1 MKFKDWLEY
10 KVSRGFET
18 DIEAPVGSSDNPS
31 NKILTVAN
39 GVTLSRMVLT
49 IVFLVMFSLRINRV
63 ASIVIYIVAACTDWM
78 DGQIARRTQTVSW
91 FGKLLDPVCDR
102 LLLFTGVLG
111 LVITGELPA
120 WVAVLIIGRDIY
132 LAIGSRIV
140 ARFHERPIDVVYVG
154 KIATALLM
162 TGFSF
167 LLLGAPVIEG
177 LNLVSASWLPGLNDV
192 GGSIGLLFIYGGCI
206 FSLLTAYVYTAE
218 GVAIVRES
226 KRRKK
231 CGL

>member
-1 MKFKDWLEY
+1 
-10 KVSRGFET
+10 
-18 DIEAPVGSSDNPS
+18 
-31 NKILTVAN
+31 
-39 GVTLSRMVLT
+39 MVLT

-63 ASIVIYIVAACTDWM
+63 ASIIIYIVAACTDWM
-78 DGQIARRTQTVSW
+78 DGQIARRTQTVSR

-120 WVAVLIIGRDIY
+120 WVAILIIGRDIY

-167 LLLGAPVIEG
+167 LLLGVPVIDG
-177 LNLVSASWLPGLNDV
+177 LNLVSVSWLPGLNDV
-192 GGSIGLLFIYGGCI
+192 GGSIGLLFVYGGCI

-218 GVAIVRES
+218 GVAIIRES

>member
-1 MKFKDWLEY
+1 MGN
-10 KVSRGFET
+10 S
-18 DIEAPVGSSDNPS
+18 
-31 NKILTVAN
+31 LTQFA
-39 GVTLSRMVLT
+39 T
-49 IVFLVMFSLRINRV
+49 
-63 ASIVIYIVAACTDWM
+63 
-78 DGQIARRTQTVSW
+78 
-91 FGKLLDPVCDR
+91 R

-120 WVAVLIIGRDIY
+120 WVAVLIIGRDVY

-140 ARFHERPIDVVYVG
+140 ARFHERPMRRTVVYVG

-167 LLLGAPVIEG
+167 LLVGVPVIDG
-177 LNLVSASWLPGLNDV
+177 LNLVSVSWLPGLNDV
-192 GGSIGLLFIYGGCI
+192 GGSIGLLFVYGGCI

>member
-18 DIEAPVGSSDNPS
+18 DIEAPMGSSDNPS

-63 ASIVIYIVAACTDWM
+63 ASIIIYIVAACTDWM

-120 WVAVLIIGRDIY
+120 WVAPYDGILVP
-132 LAIGSRIV
+132 SR
-140 ARFHERPIDVVYVG
+140 RSSRH
-154 KIATALLM
+154 
-162 TGFSF
+162 
-167 LLLGAPVIEG
+167 
-177 LNLVSASWLPGLNDV
+177 
-192 GGSIGLLFIYGGCI
+192 
-206 FSLLTAYVYTAE
+206 
-218 GVAIVRES
+218 
-226 KRRKK
+226 RRA
-231 CGL
+231 

>member
-49 IVFLVMFSLRINRV
+49 IVFLIMFSLRINRV

-120 WVAVLIIGRDIY
+120 WVAVLIIGRDVY
-132 LAIGSRIV
+132 LAVGSRIV

-167 LLLGAPVIEG
+167 LLLGVPVIDG

-192 GGSIGLLFIYGGCI
+192 GGSIGLLFVYCGCI